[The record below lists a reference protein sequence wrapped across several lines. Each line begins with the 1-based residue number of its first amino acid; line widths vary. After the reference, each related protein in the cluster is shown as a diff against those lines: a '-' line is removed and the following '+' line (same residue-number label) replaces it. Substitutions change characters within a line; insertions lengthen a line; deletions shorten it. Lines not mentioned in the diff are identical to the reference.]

1 MNGQPS
7 VYIIGAG
14 PGDPGLLTVRGRE
27 CLERADVVV
36 HDDRVPS
43 AILKHA
49 QPGAEIIS
57 VGTAVPEPVAQA
69 AISYL
74 VADKAREGLVVARL
88 KWGDPFVFDRGGE
101 EALYLRE
108 QGVPFEVVPGVPASV
123 ASPAYAGIPVTYP
136 GGGDALTIVFS
147 FGNEPG
153 AMPEVNW
160 ASLARVEGTVVCY
173 LDGQQ
178 LPRLLE
184 MLPHQGWSPLA
195 VAAIIYNG
203 TTPAQQ
209 AMDGTIEE
217 LAAFVHEHPRRGPVM
232 LIIGRVVGFREHLRW
247 FDNRPLFGVRV
258 LVTRPREQAREL
270 VEQLTSRGAMAVEA
284 PLIRILPPTDIEPL
298 RRAAQ
303 RVSDF
308 DWIVF
313 TSANAVESF
322 MRTLLSVHRDVRA
335 LAGPKLAAIGT
346 STADRLA
353 SYGIKVDLIPN
364 EFHGEGLVAALTG
377 QGPVAKLRVLLPH
390 ADIAREVVAD
400 QLRAADAAVTEVV
413 AYRTVVDESLRDA
426 SDTDVYRLLLEH
438 KLDAVT
444 FTSPSA
450 VRAFATI
457 FGEDQAADLL
467 AHTVVASIGPVTSQ
481 AARRL
486 GLHVA
491 VEPAVHTAQALA
503 EALTAHFAAHRGGGV
518 RS

>member
-1 MNGQPS
+1 VNGYPS

-27 CLERADVVV
+27 CLQRADVVI
-36 HDDRVPS
+36 HDDRVPP
-43 AILKHA
+43 AILAHA
-49 QPGAEIIS
+49 KDGAEIIS

-108 QGVPFEVVPGVPASV
+108 QGVSFEVVPGVPASI

-136 GGGDALTIVFS
+136 GGGDALTIVFN
-147 FGNEPG
+147 FGNDGQTLPD
-153 AMPEVNW
+153 VNW
-160 ASLARVEGTVVCY
+160 ASLARIEGTVVCY

-184 MLPHQGWSPLA
+184 ILPSHGWSPM
-195 VAAIIYNG
+195 AAAALIYAG

-209 AMDGTIEE
+209 AVDGTLAE
-217 LAAFVHEHPRRGPVM
+217 LAVLAEKYPRRGPVM
-232 LIIGRVVGFREHLRW
+232 LVIGRVVGFREHLRW

-258 LVTRPREQAREL
+258 LVTRPREQAGEL
-270 VEQLTSRGAMAVEA
+270 VEQLAALGAITIEA
-284 PLIRILPPTDIEPL
+284 PLIRILPPSDVAPL
-298 RRAAQ
+298 RRAAE
-303 RVSDF
+303 RAADF

-322 MRTLLSVHRDVRA
+322 MRTLLSVRRDVRA
-335 LAGPKLAAIGT
+335 LAGPQLAAVGT

-353 SYGIKVDLIPN
+353 SYGIKVDLIPS
-364 EFHGEGLVAALTG
+364 EFHGEGLAAALTAQGSLSG
-377 QGPVAKLRVLLPH
+377 QRVLLPH
-390 ADIAREVVAD
+390 ADIAREVVAE
-400 QLRAADAAVTEVV
+400 QLRAAGADVTEVV

-426 SDTDVYRLLLEH
+426 EGTDVYRMLLEH
-438 KLDAVT
+438 QIDAVT

-457 FGEDQAADLL
+457 FGEEQAADLL
-467 AHTVVASIGPVTSQ
+467 ARTVVASIGPVTSQ
-481 AARRL
+481 AAQRL
-486 GLHVA
+486 GLQVA
-491 VEPAVHTAQALA
+491 VEPSVHTARALA
-503 EALTAHFAAHRGGGV
+503 EALATHFAGV
-518 RS
+518 TS

>member
-1 MNGQPS
+1 MNGHPS

-36 HDDRVPS
+36 HDDRVPP

-49 QPGAEIIS
+49 RSGAEIIS

-74 VADKAREGLVVARL
+74 VADKAREGLKVARL

-108 QGVPFEVVPGVPASV
+108 QGVSFEVVPGVPASI

-136 GGGDALTIVFS
+136 GGGDALTIVFN
-147 FGNEPG
+147 FGEDGRALPS
-153 AMPEVNW
+153 VNW

-178 LPRLLE
+178 LPRILE
-184 MLPHQGWSPLA
+184 TLPQHGWSPLA
-195 VAAIIYNG
+195 AAALIYDG

-209 AMDGTIEE
+209 AVDGTLEE
-217 LAAFVHEHPRRGPVM
+217 LAAFVREHPRRGPVM
-232 LIIGRVVGFREHLRW
+232 LLIGRVVGFREHLRW

-258 LVTRPREQAREL
+258 LVTRPRDQAREL
-270 VEQLTSRGAMAVEA
+270 VDQLTTLGAMPVEA
-284 PLIRILPPTDIEPL
+284 PLIRILPPTDVEPL
-298 RRAAQ
+298 RAAAERAAE
-303 RVSDF
+303 F

-322 MRTLLSVHRDVRA
+322 MRTLLGIHRDVRA
-335 LAGPKLAAIGT
+335 LAGPRLAAIGT

-353 SYGIKVDLIPN
+353 SYGIKVDLIPS
-364 EFHGEGLVAALTG
+364 EFHGEGLVGALKG
-377 QGPVAKLRVLLPH
+377 QGPVANLRVLLPH
-390 ADIAREVVAD
+390 ADIARVVVAD
-400 QLRAADAAVTEVV
+400 QLLAAGADVTVGV
-413 AYRTVVDESLRDA
+413 AYRTVVDETWRDA
-426 SDTDVYRLLLEH
+426 PGTDVYRMLLEH
-438 KLDAVT
+438 RLDAVT

-467 AHTVVASIGPVTSQ
+467 AHTVVASIGPVTTQ

-486 GLHVA
+486 GLQVA

-503 EALTAHFAAHRGGGV
+503 ESLAAHFAGV